1 MTDENTN
8 QTNEYISEQYKI
20 KGNEFFKAGK
30 YNEAIEYYTLA
41 INVSSSY
48 NNNESENEKSDMNNS
63 NNSNSNDLYD
73 NNLHIYYSNRALCHI
88 RLENFGSA
96 IEDAGESIKH
106 SPNFSKAYYRR
117 GIAYFNLLKYSLAKK
132 DFMKVLSLT
141 ENDGDAQAKVKM
153 CTKLIKQE
161 KFMDAISTDRTKMI
175 YETIDPSFSNL
186 KVDESYN
193 GPVYVSILQ
202 NTNDNADKNDDTS
215 SNNNINVSNAAS
227 KSKLNYQLKDLNL
240 TKEIKTPLIKESFIT
255 ELIDYIKVPE
265 NRLHKKYAYMIVYD
279 FIQVLKEVAPKPLV
293 RIEIGKQEH
302 ITVCGDI
309 HGQFYDLL
317 NIFDINGIPSV
328 TNCYLFNGDF
338 VDRGSFSVE
347 VILVLF
353 TLKIMYPYHVHLA
366 RGNHETKNL
375 NRLYGFEGEVLAK
388 YDSGLYDLIS
398 EAFCFLPLAHVINNK
413 IFVVHGGLC
422 EEDNVTLK
430 DIEKIYSKCEPPDSG
445 FMSSLLWSDPQVRE
459 GRSQSPR
466 GVGCNFGPDVTLNFL
481 KLNNLDYII
490 RSHEVKQQGYSVDH
504 NGKCITVFSAPNYC
518 DSMTNKGAFIKIHEY
533 DLKPNFV
540 QFVAVPHPPV
550 PAMKYA
556 NSMLSYG
563 I

>member
-8 QTNEYISEQYKI
+8 QTNESISEQYKI
-20 KGNEFFKAGK
+20 KGNESFKAGK
-30 YNEAIEYYTLA
+30 YNEAIEYYTMA
-41 INVSSSY
+41 INVSFY
-48 NNNESENEKSDMNNS
+48 NKYDSEDERIDINS
-63 NNSNSNDLYD
+63 NNDENNNLSD

-88 RLENFGSA
+88 RMENFGSA
-96 IEDAGESIKH
+96 IEDAGESIRH

-141 ENDGDAQAKVKM
+141 ENDRDAQAKIKM

-161 KFMDAISTDRTKMI
+161 RFLDAISTDRTKMI
-175 YETIDPSFSNL
+175 HETLDPSFSNF
-186 KVDESYN
+186 KVDESYD
-193 GPVYVSILQ
+193 GPVYVSIFE
-202 NTNDNADKNDDTS
+202 NIDDNADKDDDTV
-215 SNNNINVSNAAS
+215 NKNEEINKSDILNS
-227 KSKLNYQLKDLNL
+227 KVNFHQ
-240 TKEIKTPLIKESFIT
+240 KELYLPKEVKTPLIKESFIS

-279 FIQVLKEVAPKPLV
+279 FIHVLKQVAPKPLV
-293 RIEIGKQEH
+293 KIDIGKQEH

-328 TNCYLFNGDF
+328 INSYLFNGDF

-398 EAFCFLPLAHVINNK
+398 EAFCFLPLAHVINDK
-413 IFVVHGGLC
+413 VFVVHGGLC

-430 DIEKIYSKCEPPDSG
+430 DIEKIHSKCEPPDSG
-445 FMSSLLWSDPQVRE
+445 LMSSLLWSDPQIRE

-466 GVGCNFGPDVTLNFL
+466 GVGCNFGPDVTSNFL
-481 KLNNLDYII
+481 EINNLDYII